1 MKEFRQMRRFKA
13 SRPEECEKVLCE
25 AKRGV
30 LAVIGDGGYPYCVP
44 VNFVYEDGRIYIHGA
59 AQGHK
64 ADAIAACDKVCF
76 TATRDDFRKEGDW
89 AWYATSVV
97 AFGRAK
103 WIEDRDEV
111 LKKVRLLAQK
121 YYPSQQEIDDEIARD
136 GHRVQLLEIE
146 IQHMTAK
153 QVHEK

>member
-25 AKRGV
+25 TKRGV

-44 VNFVYEDGRIYIHGA
+44 VDFVYEDGRIYIHGA

-64 ADAIAACDKVCF
+64 SDA
-76 TATRDDFRKEGDW
+76 
-89 AWYATSVV
+89 VV

-146 IQHMTAK
+146 IEHMTAK

>member
-1 MKEFRQMRRFKA
+1 MEKFRKMRRIKS
-13 SRPEECEKVLCE
+13 SRPEECEKALDT
-25 AKRGV
+25 AGRGT
-30 LAVIGDGGYPYCVP
+30 LAVVGDGGYPYCVP
-44 VNFVYEDGRIYIHGA
+44 VNFLYDGGRIYIHGC

-76 TATRDDFRKEGDW
+76 TVTRDDFRKDGDW

-103 WIEDRDEV
+103 WVEDRE
-111 LKKVRLLAQK
+111 KVAKIIRLLAAK
-121 YYPSQQEIDDEIARD
+121 YYPSQEEIDKEIARD
-136 GHRVQLLEIE
+136 GHRVQLLEIKIE
-146 IQHMTAK
+146 HMTAK

>member
-1 MKEFRQMRRFKA
+1 MRT
-13 SRPEECEKVLCE
+13 
-25 AKRGV
+25 
-30 LAVIGDGGYPYCVP
+30 
-44 VNFVYEDGRIYIHGA
+44 GA
-59 AQGHK
+59 YTSTAPPN
-64 ADAIAACDKVCF
+64 KVCF

-103 WIEDRDEV
+103 WIEDRDVV

-146 IQHMTAK
+146 IEHMTAK